1 MFTQCTKCKAIFRVN
16 LREVTI
22 AKGKLRCGECYAV
35 FDATK
40 TLSTT
45 MPAPFQKTVDLE
57 TLNWRKI
64 AFYASTWITIGN
76 IYELEAIPNDSLLNA
91 LEKETGAKWKT
102 AYI

>member
-1 MFTQCTKCKAIFRVN
+1 LKLFIAGQNIKPAKCPH
-16 LREVTI
+16 
-22 AKGKLRCGECYAV
+22 C
-35 FDATK
+35 K
-40 TLSTT
+40 TLLTQT
-45 MPAPFQKTVDLE
+45 NCLNCQKTVDLE